1 MRKQTCY
8 TTVLGIVLREI
19 REQKN
24 LTQAQLAKSVGI
36 SSVGWGKLEKGVSG
50 LSVENLVV
58 ASKYLGISPSEI
70 LEKTESLI
78 EELQKNGWTVEQKRI
93 DEDGLMAGWDMFKS
107 LSTVAGIAALG
118 VLGAGVLNYKSDI
131 LNKSTQGF
139 EAIKSFI
146 KNKI

>member
-24 LTQAQLAKSVGI
+24 LTQAQLANSVGI

-58 ASKYLGISPSEI
+58 ASKELGLSPSMI
-70 LEKTESLI
+70 LEKTERLI
-78 EELQKNGWTVEQKRI
+78 KELQKNGWTVEQKRI
-93 DEDGLMAGWDMFKS
+93 DEDGLMAGLDMFKS
-107 LSTVAGIAALG
+107 LSTVAGVATLG
-118 VLGAGVLNYKSDI
+118 VLGAGIINYSSDM

-146 KNKI
+146 KNKK